1 MTAAREE
8 RRFSVALTL
17 DQGLAFDVDFEQSGV
32 PALRLDEPPPA
43 GAGSGPNAARLLAAA
58 VGNCLSASLTHC
70 LRKARVDVR
79 GLRTTVEGTMV
90 RNERG
95 RFRITE
101 MRVQVAPDVAPD
113 QQERMS
119 RCLEL
124 FEDFCIVTESVRQGI
139 HVDVSVDAPAAAV
152 AGR

>member
-1 MTAAREE
+1 MTPAREE
-8 RRFSVALTL
+8 KPFSVSLTL
-17 DQGLAFDVDFEQSGV
+17 DEGYAFDVDFEQPSV
-32 PALRLDEPPPA
+32 AALRMDEPAPL
-43 GAGSGPNAARLLAAA
+43 GAGSGPNAARLLAVA
-58 VGNCLSASLTHC
+58 VGNCLSASLAHC

-95 RFRITE
+95 RFRIAE
-101 MRVQVAPDVAPD
+101 LRVQLAPDVPSD
-113 QQERMS
+113 QQERMR

-139 HVDVSVDAPAAAV
+139 RVDVAVAAPAAAGV
-152 AGR
+152 